1 MEAEFQNPFQPKAA
15 LKKKKSE
22 RISLALQEARGVWV
36 SDDFSRNAMGRIGFS
51 IIYGAKETCSQ
62 SAAIYSED
70 VRAEC
75 E

>member
-1 MEAEFQNPFQPKAA
+1 M
-15 LKKKKSE
+15 
-22 RISLALQEARGVWV
+22 